1 MLIPSQQ
8 PNKQQIAAHLLLGRD
23 PMLCTA
29 FQLTFPL
36 LCVPLPDSALCR
48 GREKCCFTVKHIGSC
63 HLCLKSQRY
72 HGVPPHTFC
81 FPMVSTFCNDFISQA
96 DLGPFRLLHPEIIS
110 RRKDQGPFSWVV
122 KPGQDSLFLFLS
134 LCNGLGPLA

>member
-1 MLIPSQQ
+1 MLIP
-8 PNKQQIAAHLLLGRD
+8 IAAHLLLGRD

-29 FQLTFPL
+29 FQRGDSPQLTFPL